1 MASIEE
7 QTMSRETLSAIYLDW
22 KNNFLTIS
30 GFAEHYG
37 LHDVEAEALIH
48 LARMCFENPHPE
60 A

>member
-1 MASIEE
+1 
-7 QTMSRETLSAIYLDW
+7 MSRETLAAIYLDW
-22 KNNFLTIS
+22 KNNFLTLT

-37 LHDVEAEALIH
+37 LHDVEAEMLVN